1 MITIII
7 HVMICMFIDFDMY
20 FVNTILQLY
29 IRLLNVFSLFYE
41 LYSHMYVKTVFIILQ
56 AFRRYK
62 ISWANKD
69 LNNAFILYSYMYCI
83 IFQMLLQLIMDSANR
98 GQGAVQIGRN
108 DSEINHWL
116 IDFNFLPENW
126 EFSARLLFGV
136 DVH

>member
-7 HVMICMFIDFDMY
+7 HVMICMCIDFDMY

-41 LYSHMYVKTVFIILQ
+41 LYPHMYVKTVFITLQ

-108 DSEINHWL
+108 DSEINYW
-116 IDFNFLPENW
+116 
-126 EFSARLLFGV
+126 
-136 DVH
+136 